1 MQCHQGGKK
10 MYQKY
15 SIGTMAKLM
24 GISSEAIRYYESRN
38 IISPVRDP
46 ETGYRYY
53 NTWDFHM
60 LLRARH
66 YQNYGFS
73 LEEIAELFRSH
84 ELAEIRGKMVDQ
96 EEMIQQEII
105 RQMNLLKRI
114 RQSQQVLHDAKEN
127 VGKFRIEERP
137 GIYCM
142 NTQKNYT
149 LFKKKEQLDLIS
161 EWTEKE
167 PFVFSCA
174 VFYQKNIE
182 KGEIEFDFGM
192 GLREEYAQFLNVKES
207 ELVQYYPP
215 CLCVHTCIPSR
226 SGKYLSLESLKEGFR
241 YLEQNGLSLAGDIV
255 TQVACMTKP
264 EEEYFNWHIVWFPIK
279 EA

>member
-84 ELAEIRGKMVDQ
+84 ELAEIRGKWW
-96 EEMIQQEII
+96 I
-105 RQMNLLKRI
+105 RKR
-114 RQSQQVLHDAKEN
+114 
-127 VGKFRIEERP
+127 
-137 GIYCM
+137 
-142 NTQKNYT
+142 
-149 LFKKKEQLDLIS
+149 
-161 EWTEKE
+161 
-167 PFVFSCA
+167 
-174 VFYQKNIE
+174 
-182 KGEIEFDFGM
+182 
-192 GLREEYAQFLNVKES
+192 
-207 ELVQYYPP
+207 
-215 CLCVHTCIPSR
+215 
-226 SGKYLSLESLKEGFR
+226 
-241 YLEQNGLSLAGDIV
+241 
-255 TQVACMTKP
+255 
-264 EEEYFNWHIVWFPIK
+264 
-279 EA
+279 

>member
-1 MQCHQGGKK
+1 

-24 GISSEAIRYYESRN
+24 GISAEAIRYYESRN

-84 ELAEIRGKMVDQ
+84 ELGEIRGKMVDQ

-114 RQSQQVLHDAKEN
+114 RQKASSFRCKRKRR
-127 VGKFRIEERP
+127 KFRIEERSVFGHEYP
-137 GIYCM
+137 
-142 NTQKNYT
+142 
-149 LFKKKEQLDLIS
+149 
-161 EWTEKE
+161 EK
-167 PFVFSCA
+167 
-174 VFYQKNIE
+174 
-182 KGEIEFDFGM
+182 
-192 GLREEYAQFLNVKES
+192 L
-207 ELVQYYPP
+207 
-215 CLCVHTCIPSR
+215 
-226 SGKYLSLESLKEGFR
+226 
-241 YLEQNGLSLAGDIV
+241 
-255 TQVACMTKP
+255 
-264 EEEYFNWHIVWFPIK
+264 YFI
-279 EA
+279 

>member
-105 RQMNLLKRI
+105 RQMNDEEAVYSLAFNDSASYR
-114 RQSQQVLHDAKEN
+114 RQWQEIPQV
-127 VGKFRIEERP
+127 
-137 GIYCM
+137 
-142 NTQKNYT
+142 
-149 LFKKKEQLDLIS
+149 
-161 EWTEKE
+161 
-167 PFVFSCA
+167 
-174 VFYQKNIE
+174 
-182 KGEIEFDFGM
+182 
-192 GLREEYAQFLNVKES
+192 VKERLHMS
-207 ELVQYYPP
+207 VIFADKKGNIVEL
-215 CLCVHTCIPSR
+215 
-226 SGKYLSLESLKEGFR
+226 
-241 YLEQNGLSLAGDIV
+241 
-255 TQVACMTKP
+255 
-264 EEEYFNWHIVWFPIK
+264 
-279 EA
+279 